1 MDVDNGDATNPVDI
15 WCPGENKIIWTP
27 GYSVVNEVKK
37 DNFKSNLLPKMQQFK
52 IEGDFLLLSR

>member
-27 GYSVVNEVKK
+27 GYNVVNEVKNTILSPISCRK
-37 DNFKSNLLPKMQQFK
+37 FK